1 MPLYIKKKLIKKMKI
16 AISTDS
22 GNVCAHFGRAP
33 EFTFVTIENDQV
45 IEKKVLQNPGH
56 SVGSI
61 PQFVNQQGAKH
72 MITGGMGRRAEAFFN
87 QYGIEVIVGVTGRID
102 DVIKKILDGTL
113 EGGESLCAPGGGK
126 GYGVDK
132 IHTEADNNHEHHH
145 FHE

>member
-1 MPLYIKKKLIKKMKI
+1 MKI

-33 EFTFVTIENDQV
+33 EFTFVTIENNQV
-45 IEKKVLQNPGH
+45 LEKEVLQNPGH

-61 PQFVNQQGAKH
+61 PQFVNQQGAKY
-72 MITGGMGRRAEAFFN
+72 MIAGGMGRRAETFFN
-87 QYGIEVIVGVTGRID
+87 QYGIEVILGVTGKID

-126 GYGVDK
+126 GYGVEK
-132 IHTEADNNHEHHH
+132 IHTEADDNHEHHH

>member
-1 MPLYIKKKLIKKMKI
+1 MKI

-33 EFTFVTIENDQV
+33 EFTFITIENNQV
-45 IEKKVLQNPGH
+45 IEKEVLQNPGH

-61 PQFVNQQGAKH
+61 PQYVTQQGAKY
-72 MITGGMGRRAEAFFN
+72 MIAGGMGRRAEDFFN
-87 QYGIEVIVGVTGRID
+87 QYGIEVIIGVTGKID

-126 GYGVDK
+126 GYGVEK
-132 IHTEADNNHEHHH
+132 IHTDADDNHEHHH
-145 FHE
+145 FQE